1 MYQLSTK
8 KITNLFVFLLVC
20 FTVSTQA
27 QNLTGMVRNTSGQ
40 PVKYALIAHSNNTSI
55 YTKTDVNGAFSIPGT
70 TATVLKVAALKYAT
84 IPNYIAT
91 STSGIIITMQPD
103 PLLATDVFHISFD
116 HLRPGPTYTKNEM
129 KNDFSLAYT
138 SGFYEGTPDTDRASV
153 DYNVSRDQGG
163 VSLKVRFPQGK
174 LKTADSGVDTR
185 IDLAGTFN
193 TNNFQSED
201 LYLSYWVK
209 FSDNFEFNKCGGKLP
224 SLGGS
229 TVNSTQDRWKG
240 RIMWRNGGAIQFYM
254 ELPDNSFSADNDT
267 RFWGPVAV
275 PTTSSDIC
283 DLRYQPYLG
292 SPGWHNIE
300 LHYKFETPGMN
311 DGLFEGWVDGANY
324 ESINASV
331 FNNYRP
337 AGTTRENI
345 TINTILLSAFLGGTN
360 LTDYAPTQDTFAW
373 FDEFRVST
381 QRINEWGN
389 YNTLSSDNFEKAN
402 EITLYPNP
410 SNGLVTIKLNTTENV
425 KITLNDILGKEVY
438 QTTLQNDN
446 PVFNKNI
453 DLNHLEKGLYIVLL
467 EFEGKSHTKKLII
480 E

>member
-1 MYQLSTK
+1 MKLKFTFLPYGKSTPSNLLFILIGLLSLSGVAQT
-8 KITNLFVFLLVC
+8 ISG
-20 FTVSTQA
+20 TV
-27 QNLTGMVRNTSGQ
+27 VNTSGQ
-40 PVKYALIAHSNNTSI
+40 PIKYALIAHANNTSVF
-55 YTKTDVNGAFSIPGT
+55 TKTDVNGNFSIAGT
-70 TATVLKVAALKYAT
+70 TTTALKVAALKYET
-84 IPNYIAT
+84 KLNYNV
-91 STSGIIITMQPD
+91 STTTGASITMQAD

-116 HLRPGPTYTKNEM
+116 HLRPGPTYTKNEL
-129 KNDFSLAYT
+129 KNDFSLAYS

-153 DYNVSRDQGG
+153 DYSVSRDPGG
-163 VSLKVRFPQGK
+163 VSLKVRFPQGQ

-229 TVNSTQDRWKG
+229 TYNSTQDRWKG

-254 ELPDNSFSADNDT
+254 ELPDNSFTADNDT

-275 PTTSSDIC
+275 PTSSSNIC

-300 LHYKFETPGMN
+300 LHYKFETPGLD
-311 DGLFEGWVDGANY
+311 DGLFEGWVDGANN
-324 ESINASV
+324 EAINATV

-337 AGTTRENI
+337 TGTTRENI
-345 TINTILLSAFLGGTN
+345 TINTILLSAFLGGTD

-381 QRINEWGN
+381 QRINEWNDYTLASSKFDKGN
-389 YNTLSSDNFEKAN
+389 D
-402 EITLYPNP
+402 ITIYPNP
-410 SNGLVTIKLNTTENV
+410 SNGIVNIRLNTSEDV
-425 KITLNDILGKEVY
+425 KITINDLLGK
-438 QTTLQNDN
+438 T
-446 PVFNKNI
+446 VFCI
-453 DLNHLEKGLYIVLL
+453 C
-467 EFEGKSHTKKLII
+467 S
-480 E
+480 